1 MATPLE
7 RKVMSLMNQYLYNFE
22 NLIQLLFE
30 TVQIQYTI
38 TGTLNT
44 NHATLWYL
52 TCTMFE
58 LFPDSDNSYLG
69 CENECKLSLTLLI
82 ITSNLTRS

>member
-1 MATPLE
+1 M
-7 RKVMSLMNQYLYNFE
+7 
-22 NLIQLLFE
+22 IQLLFE

-38 TGTLNT
+38 TGTISGNISETVPIQYTNT
-44 NHATLWYL
+44 YHQTY
-52 TCTMFE
+52 TMFE

-82 ITSNLTRS
+82 IISNLTRS